1 MGQLLT
7 TDPNLNGRVY
17 KVKEKKSKDST
28 GERVAT
34 LLHLEQYLPNG
45 IMDSNQNHIIID
57 DMNNE
62 VVCVIWY
69 GMFGDS
75 VRSTITKVCE
85 EAFKL
90 RSGGTRSKRRAST
103 GTYVSAG
110 YTVNFASGK

>member
-1 MGQLLT
+1 M
-7 TDPNLNGRVY
+7 
-17 KVKEKKSKDST
+17 
-28 GERVAT
+28 
-34 LLHLEQYLPNG
+34 LHLEQYLSNG

-69 GMFGDS
+69 RIFSDS
-75 VRSTITKVCE
+75 VWSTITKVCE

-90 RSGGTRSKRRAST
+90 RSGGTRGKRRAST

>member
-34 LLHLEQYLPNG
+34 LLHLEQYLLNG
-45 IMDSNQNHIIID
+45 IMDSNQNHIIVD
-57 DMNNE
+57 DINNE
-62 VVCVIWY
+62 VVYVIWY

-75 VRSTITKVCE
+75 IWSTITKVCK

-90 RSGGTRSKRRAST
+90 RSRGTHGKR
-103 GTYVSAG
+103 
-110 YTVNFASGK
+110 